1 MATNYPEVKVDSQID
16 DMLKAI
22 SDNLDLT
29 EAPPINQKRL
39 VTFFNHFVITMVDFL
54 NSFSQSCSYRLFKFE
69 QKINKIEA
77 ELCLLESKLNSIPE
91 LADMKSEAAVSTNK
105 ESDVISASS
114 VPSQDSPN
122 ESEETKVREETV
134 LDPRIAKYQKMVQV
148 GVPLEAVKAKM
159 RLEGID
165 TDLLK

>member
-1 MATNYPEVKVDSQID
+1 
-16 DMLKAI
+16 
-22 SDNLDLT
+22 
-29 EAPPINQKRL
+29 
-39 VTFFNHFVITMVDFL
+39 MVDFL
-54 NSFSQSCSYRLFKFE
+54 SSFSQSCSCGLFEFE
-69 QKINKIEA
+69 RINKIEA

>member
-1 MATNYPEVKVDSQID
+1 MASNYSEEIKINSQID
-16 DMLKAI
+16 DKLKAI

-91 LADMKSEAAVSTNK
+91 LADVRNEAPVSNNK
-105 ESDVISASS
+105 ESDVNSASS
-114 VPSQDSPN
+114 LPSQNSPS
-122 ESEETKVREETV
+122 ESEETKMGEEN
-134 LDPRIAKYQKMVQV
+134 DPLVAKFRKMVHV

-159 RLEGID
+159 RLEGVD
-165 TDLLK
+165 PALLKI